1 MSEEGMKNAV
11 AHRATAEQNAIRIAA
26 QRPIAMKCLGE
37 AIQTPA
43 WRTKPSWYLLAEDD
57 RMFSPKTQ
65 RFVAERMGAQVR
77 SHDVDHAPQ
86 ISSPATVVEFV
97 LEAASALL

>member
-1 MSEEGMKNAV
+1 MKNAV
-11 AHRATAEQNAIRIAA
+11 AHRATAEQNSIATAA

-43 WRTKPSWYLLAEDD
+43 WKTKPSWYLLAEDD

-65 RFVAERMGAQVR
+65 RFVAERMGAQIR

>member
-1 MSEEGMKNAV
+1 MKSAV
-11 AHRATAEQNAIRIAA
+11 AHRATAEQNAISAAA

-37 AIQTPA
+37 AMQTPA

-57 RMFSPKTQ
+57 RMFSPRTQ
-65 RFVAERMGAQVR
+65 RFVAERVNAQVR
-77 SHDVDHAPQ
+77 SHDIDHAPQ
-86 ISSPATVVEFV
+86 ISSPAIVVEFV